1 MTPHDLYA
9 EMAGAAGPAR
19 RAARTPADLLAGARP
34 VVLYGAGNMG
44 REVLRLLTSQGW
56 GVRCFLD
63 RNARPGDQVEGVPVH
78 PLDAPACDEEAR
90 RETPVIVTIF
100 NPDVAMPAL
109 LQQLRGLGWRNVMP
123 FVEFHRFFA
132 AELGDRFWLTELDFY
147 RGLAGP
153 MRAAADLWSDRRSR
167 EVYDAVL
174 RYRLEADP
182 ACLPAPDLDNQYFP
196 NDVPAWEWPCRFV
209 DCGAFDGDTLAH
221 LSDTGFA
228 LEAVAAFEPDADNLR
243 QLSRQMA
250 SLAAAPAGPETLLW
264 PCAVSSA
271 TARLRFDSGR
281 GAASGLSTDGPE
293 FVQAVALDEALIG
306 FRPTLIKMDIE
317 GAEHDALLGARGLIE
332 RHRPGLAICVYHR
345 PQDLWEIPLLL
356 QSWNLGYR
364 FYLRSHRH
372 NGFDLVLYAVP
383 ATPENPLP

>member
-1 MTPHDLYA
+1 MTPQDLYGELA
-9 EMAGAAGPAR
+9 SGSGPTR
-19 RAARTPADLLAGARP
+19 PPVDLLAGAGS

-44 REVLRLLTSQGW
+44 REVLRLLTSQGRN
-56 GVRCFLD
+56 VRCFLD
-63 RNARPGDQVEGVPVH
+63 RNARPGDQVEGVPVY
-78 PLDAPACDEEAR
+78 PPDDPACDEAAR

-109 LQQLRGLGWRNVMP
+109 RQQLRGLGWRNVML
-123 FVEFHRFFA
+123 FVEFHRRFA
-132 AELGDRFWLTELDFY
+132 AELGDRFWLTALDFY
-147 RGLAGP
+147 RGLEGP
-153 MRAAADLWSDRRSR
+153 LRAAADLWSDRQSR
-167 EVYDAVL
+167 EIYDAVL

-182 ACLPAPDLDNQYFP
+182 ARLPAPDLDHQYFP
-196 NDVPAWEWPCRFV
+196 PDVPAWERPCRFV

-221 LSDTGFA
+221 LQRTGFA

-243 QLSRQMA
+243 RLSGQMA
-250 SLAAAPAGPETLLW
+250 SLAAAPAGPEALLW
-264 PCAVSSA
+264 PCAVAAA

-281 GAASGLSTDGPE
+281 GAASGLSTAGQE
-293 FVQAVALDEALIG
+293 FVQAVALDEALAG

-317 GAEHDALLGARGLIE
+317 GAEHGALLGARGLIE

-345 PQDLWEIPLLL
+345 PQDLWEIPRLV

-364 FYLRSHRH
+364 FYLRAHRH

-383 ATPENPLP
+383 APPKSSLP

>member
-1 MTPHDLYA
+1 MTPQDLYG
-9 EMAGAAGPAR
+9 ELAGASGPAQ
-19 RAARTPADLLAGARP
+19 RAAHTPADLLAGARS

-44 REVLRLLTSQGW
+44 REVRRLLTSQGW
-56 GVRCFLD
+56 EVRCFLD
-63 RNARPGDQVEGVPVH
+63 RNARPGDQVEGTPVH
-78 PLDAPACDEEAR
+78 SPDDFACDEAAR
-90 RETPVIVTIF
+90 REMPVIVTIF

-109 LQQLRGLGWRNVMP
+109 LRQLRELGWRNVML
-123 FVEFHRFFA
+123 FVEFHRRFA
-132 AELGDRFWLTELDFY
+132 AELGDRFWLTALDFY
-147 RGLAGP
+147 RGLDGP
-153 MRAAADLWSDRRSR
+153 LRAAADLWSDRQSR

-182 ACLPAPDLDNQYFP
+182 ARLPAPDLDHQYFP
-196 NDVPAWEWPCRFV
+196 TDVPAWKLPCRFV

-221 LSDTGFA
+221 LQRTGFA

-243 QLSRQMA
+243 RLSGQMA
-250 SLAAAPAGPETLLW
+250 SLAAAPAGPEALLW

-271 TARLRFDSGR
+271 TARLRFDSGH
-281 GAASGLSTDGPE
+281 GAASGLSTDGQE
-293 FVQAVALDEALIG
+293 FVQAVALDEALAG

-317 GAEHDALLGARGLIE
+317 GAEYGALLGARGLIE

-356 QSWNLGYR
+356 QSWNLGYQ
-364 FYLRSHRH
+364 FYLRAHRH

-383 ATPENPLP
+383 VSPKSSLP